1 MGFSWIRDT
10 MSTVVR
16 SPHATVSAPTQ
27 LFITTSHKRIMPSD
41 LGTVVQK
48 GLTKRKNYDA
58 VELRPLASADDDDD
72 VTEKKSKVDEWLEYA
87 WRKLHALLWIVVASA
102 LAAYL
107 QVFEVVVNG
116 YVPGKPERQLHR

>member
-1 MGFSWIRDT
+1 M
-10 MSTVVR
+10 
-16 SPHATVSAPTQ
+16 AAPPLVDALRQ
-27 LFITTSHKRIMPSD
+27 LLDELPSD